1 MKQLFTI
8 LLAALLVTSCQEEV
22 KRTDYVIN
30 GNAEGVYNGIRVFL
44 KDVDERGRQVTL
56 DTAIVMNEVFTF
68 QGAVTEPSLRYIS
81 VNGVPGVLPIM
92 LENKELQLNIDKK
105 ILANS
110 KFSGSASHD
119 LMIEYNTKM
128 NEYKSSLRTIND
140 AYSEAQFLRDTVK
153 AESYKDELKVL
164 NDQIVEYPMNFVKS
178 NKDNF
183 MVMNIFDSQLRL
195 RNLDLDEIVEVF
207 DGLSD
212 ELKNSEK
219 GTEIKQKINALKL
232 KAEREKSTQVG
243 AVAPSF
249 TAPDPDGKMIAL
261 NDIKGKV
268 TIVDFWA
275 AWCGPCRRENPNVVN
290 VYNKYHNKGLEIIG
304 VSLDGT
310 RNQRDPKAAWLKAIE
325 DDKLTWH
332 QVSNLSYF
340 NDPVAKAYN
349 ITAIPA
355 TFILDES
362 GKIVAKNLRGPA
374 LERKIA
380 ELLSE

>member
-8 LLAALLVTSCQEEV
+8 VLAALLVTSCQNDVE
-22 KRTDYVIN
+22 RTDYVIN

-44 KDVDERGRQVTL
+44 KDVDERGRQVVL
-56 DTAIVMNEVFTF
+56 DTAIVMNEAFTF

-92 LENKELQLNIDKK
+92 LENKELQLSIDKK

-110 KFSGSASHD
+110 TFSGSKSHD
-119 LMIEYNTKM
+119 LMIEFNTKM
-128 NEYKSSLRTIND
+128 NEYKNNLRTIND
-140 AYSEAQFLRDTVK
+140 AYSEAQFLRDTAKV
-153 AESYKDELKVL
+153 ESYKDELKVL
-164 NDQIVEYPMNFVKS
+164 NEQLVAYPMDFIKS
-178 NKDNF
+178 HKDNF

-195 RNLDLDEIVEVF
+195 RNLDLDEIVEAF

-212 ELKNSEK
+212 DLKNSNK
-219 GTEIKQKINALKL
+219 GTEIKQKISALKL
-232 KAEREKSTQVG
+232 KAEREKTTQVG
-243 AVAPSF
+243 AVAPTFS
-249 TAPDPDGKMIAL
+249 APDPNGKMVAL

-290 VYNKYHNKGLEIIG
+290 VYNKYHDKGLEIIG

-362 GKIVAKNLRGPA
+362 GKIVAKNLRGRA
-374 LERKIA
+374 LEQKIA